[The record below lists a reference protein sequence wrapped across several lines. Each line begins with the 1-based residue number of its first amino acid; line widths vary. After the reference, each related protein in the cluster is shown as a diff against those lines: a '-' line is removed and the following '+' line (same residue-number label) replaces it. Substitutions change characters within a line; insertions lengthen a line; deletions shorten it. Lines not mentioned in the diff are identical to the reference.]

1 MATVLPSEY
10 LGMNHTQ
17 AWRYTLTALL
27 VAIFMEYSVIFIFYQ
42 TACTINNY
50 YYLENFI
57 KFTFEKNKVK
67 VKPATIWAHVII
79 GLVPL
84 LIKFCASSIHS
95 KIFQGCKLRHN
106 KVIPLYQNTTID
118 SKVFLNVSDYL
129 QKNFNPVKIAVEKDI
144 ELENVD
150 NNSLHSECN
159 ENMEENNPGI
169 SGINTI
175 LQRTDNETDN
185 ELAEIKTNTIL
196 SDKSQVVNIN
206 EIQLKNL
213 DFQPETIVR
222 CPSNLEPRREF
233 ERSRILEL
241 NESDPNK
248 GRTI

>member
-1 MATVLPSEY
+1 MATVLPSEF
-10 LGMNHTQ
+10 LSMNHTQ

-27 VAIFMEYSVIFIFYQ
+27 VAIILEYSVIFIFYQ
-42 TACTINNY
+42 TACTLNNY

-57 KFTFEKNKVK
+57 KFTFERTKVK
-67 VKPATIWAHVII
+67 VKPATIWAHVTI
-79 GLVPL
+79 GIVPL
-84 LIKFCASSIHS
+84 IIKFCASSFQS

-129 QKNFNPVKIAVEKDI
+129 QKNFRPVKIAVEKDI

-150 NNSLHSECN
+150 GDTLHSEHN
-159 ENMEENNPGI
+159 ENLEENKPGI
-169 SGINTI
+169 SGIDFR
-175 LQRTDNETDN
+175 LQRIDNETTS
-185 ELAEIKTNTIL
+185 ELTEIKTSTFL

-241 NESDPNK
+241 DENDPNK
-248 GRTI
+248 GTI